1 MNFITKAFVFFIQE
15 ARIEIV
21 DELIPPHTCRLGMKN
36 IALRV
41 CVLLLFQ
48 GLLDP
53 VKGELFTALV
63 HMEGLLDL
71 ERELLASLNAYIVAE
86 KER

>member
-1 MNFITKAFVFFIQE
+1 MIKLTVGEGAFVIMLLQL
-15 ARIEIV
+15 
-21 DELIPPHTCRLGMKN
+21 LI
-36 IALRV
+36 
-41 CVLLLFQ
+41 
-48 GLLDP
+48 P

-71 ERELLASLNAYIVAE
+71 ERELLASLNAYIIAE